1 MIPNNILMWGIRI
14 LATMATLLGVGYVL
28 NNQLDNAGVWQFI
41 SVSAICLVIVIFI
54 FDICIVNPL
63 MCRIKAGKSTIFR
76 DCPKEE
82 PNYAPETKPE
92 LPKSTTLRKKSTATL
107 RKKSNTNSKRRKPI
121 KRK

>member
-1 MIPNNILMWGIRI
+1 MIPDNILMWGIRI

-28 NNQLDNAGVWQFI
+28 NNQLDNVGVWEFV

-92 LPKSTTLRKKSTATL
+92 LPKSTTLRKKS
-107 RKKSNTNSKRRKPI
+107 NTNSKRRKPI

>member
-1 MIPNNILMWGIRI
+1 MIPDNILMWGIRI

-41 SVSAICLVIVIFI
+41 SVSAFCLVVVIFI

-82 PNYAPETKPE
+82 PNYAPETRPE
-92 LPKSTTLRKKSTATL
+92 LPKKKSTATL
-107 RKKSNTNSKRRKPI
+107 RRKPKTTNSKRRKPI